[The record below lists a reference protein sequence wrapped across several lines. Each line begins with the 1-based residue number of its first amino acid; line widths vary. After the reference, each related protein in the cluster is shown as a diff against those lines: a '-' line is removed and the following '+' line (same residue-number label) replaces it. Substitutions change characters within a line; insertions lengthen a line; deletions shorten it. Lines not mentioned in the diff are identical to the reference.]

1 MTGGTGD
8 QLTEVAVRGLVRDW
22 FAALDRHD
30 DVEVLLDLLTEAGL
44 VMHLPE
50 RTVRSHDDFRAW
62 YGEATST
69 YFDEVHDVLDV
80 KVTHTSPLHAEV
92 ALRVGWQSR
101 MWVPPAPNSAW
112 VGVNTKE
119 AWSVVLRDGRPKIR
133 TYTVGGLTPMP
144 GSADPRATGSAPQGA
159 AA

>member
-8 QLTEVAVRGLVRDW
+8 RITESAVRGLVRDW

-44 VMHLPE
+44 VMHLPQ
-50 RTVRSHDDFRAW
+50 RTVRDHEDFRAW
-62 YGEATST
+62 YRETTST

-80 KVTHTSPLHAEV
+80 KVATTSPLHAEV
-92 ALRVGWQSR
+92 ALRVNWQSR
-101 MWVPPAPNSAW
+101 MWVPPSPSSAW
-112 VGVNTKE
+112 VGVTAKE
-119 AWSVVLRDGRPKIR
+119 TWSVVLRDGRPKIR
-133 TYTVGGLTPMP
+133 TCTTGGLTPMP
-144 GSADPRATGSAPQGA
+144 GSAAPRATGFAPESA